1 MVDRTLKSNYYY
13 CYWSVSALFWWCVSA
28 LSRWSVSA
36 LIGWSVSAL
45 FWRSVC
51 QRFVLVVCQ
60 HFVRVVSQ
68 HFVRVVDQCFV
79 LVVCQCFV
87 GVVCEPFVRVDSPK
101 VWLFDI
107 KYSDT
112 YFGGRKMFT
121 SYSSL
126 ARLRTSLYLETK
138 KKKKPIKKITFY
150 TQVECSSFNLICFVF
165 FPFIIHQ
172 IFFLKSPVA
181 NIC

>member
-138 KKKKPIKKITFY
+138 KKKANKK
-150 TQVECSSFNLICFVF
+150 N
-165 FPFIIHQ
+165 H
-172 IFFLKSPVA
+172 FLHTG
-181 NIC
+181 